1 MGCSLALGLG
11 LGLGFVGGSQFT
23 KNPSSTKN
31 FQSASSLRGIVSSTD
46 SYAPAVKAS
55 QGAVV
60 NVFSEKTKV
69 RQKNIDLFFEDLLGG
84 EEFFPMNRAE
94 KSLGS
99 GVLISADGYILT
111 NSHVVNGADK
121 VFVALADGKE
131 IQAQLVGIDPKTD
144 LALLK
149 IKGNNFPFLT
159 FADSD
164 AAQIGDVVLAIGNPF
179 GIGQTVTIGIVSA
192 KKREN
197 LGILDY
203 EDFIQTDAA
212 INPGN
217 SGGALINSKGNLIGI
232 NTAIY
237 SKSGGYQ
244 GIGFSVP
251 ANLAQ
256 KIAQELKENG
266 KISRAYLGVAVLG
279 LHEEMTPVT
288 AYYLKK
294 GYEEG
299 ALIIKVEA
307 DSPAFK
313 AGMKAGSLITKVN
326 NTQITVPEQLF
337 KVVSQTP
344 VNNSLQIEAE
354 VLDLESG
361 KITKDLYSVK
371 PVIQ

>member
-1 MGCSLALGLG
+1 MANIKTFLGCSLALGLG

-149 IKGNNFPFLT
+149 IKGN
-159 FADSD
+159 
-164 AAQIGDVVLAIGNPF
+164 Q
-179 GIGQTVTIGIVSA
+179 SA
-192 KKREN
+192 M
-197 LGILDY
+197 
-203 EDFIQTDAA
+203 
-212 INPGN
+212 
-217 SGGALINSKGNLIGI
+217 
-232 NTAIY
+232 
-237 SKSGGYQ
+237 
-244 GIGFSVP
+244 
-251 ANLAQ
+251 
-256 KIAQELKENG
+256 QEKY
-266 KISRAYLGVAVLG
+266 K
-279 LHEEMTPVT
+279 
-288 AYYLKK
+288 YYLKK
-294 GYEEG
+294 
-299 ALIIKVEA
+299 
-307 DSPAFK
+307 
-313 AGMKAGSLITKVN
+313 
-326 NTQITVPEQLF
+326 
-337 KVVSQTP
+337 
-344 VNNSLQIEAE
+344 
-354 VLDLESG
+354 
-361 KITKDLYSVK
+361 SV
-371 PVIQ
+371 